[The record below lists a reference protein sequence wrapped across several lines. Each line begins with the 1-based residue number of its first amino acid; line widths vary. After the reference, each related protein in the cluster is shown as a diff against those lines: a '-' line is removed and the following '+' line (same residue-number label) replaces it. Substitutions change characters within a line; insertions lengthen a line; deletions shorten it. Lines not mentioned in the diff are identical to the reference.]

1 MTEAEDWLPSWMRH
15 TDPIG
20 TCRVDSEVHFKD
32 LVRLAE
38 AIESLARSVD
48 ALRTVLDEEG
58 PCLTPLRPN

>member
-15 TDPIG
+15 TDPITSDPI
-20 TCRVDSEVHFKD
+20 TCRVPSEVHFKD

-48 ALRTVLDEEG
+48 ALRTVLDEE
-58 PCLTPLRPN
+58 RP